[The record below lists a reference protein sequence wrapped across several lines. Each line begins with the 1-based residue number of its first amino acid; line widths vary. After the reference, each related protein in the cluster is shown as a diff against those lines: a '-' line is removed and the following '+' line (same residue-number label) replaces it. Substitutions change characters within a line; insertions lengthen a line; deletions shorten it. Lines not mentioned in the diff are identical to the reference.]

1 MHMPSAADIIQSS
14 AGGVLQLLIGP
25 KSQGSRSLQQQ
36 VLAGCKD
43 HRM

>member
-1 MHMPSAADIIQSS
+1 MHMPLAADIIQSS
-14 AGGVLQLLIGP
+14 VGGVLQLLIGP
-25 KSQGSRSLQQQ
+25 KSQGRSLQQQ